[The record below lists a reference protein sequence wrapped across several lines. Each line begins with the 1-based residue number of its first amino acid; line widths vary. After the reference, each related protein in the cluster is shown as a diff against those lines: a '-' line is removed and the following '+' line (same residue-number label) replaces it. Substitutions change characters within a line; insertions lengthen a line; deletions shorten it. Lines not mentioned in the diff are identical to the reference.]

1 MPGVAPRA
9 SACSRGEALKLRARA
24 RVSFIHF
31 GETIGFRRDESDAR
45 GFVSRRRDERGAEE
59 GGVVAS
65 RRDPREARAMSSRV
79 VSCSA

>member
-24 RVSFIHF
+24 RVSFILARRSDF
-31 GETIGFRRDESDAR
+31 DRDESDAR
-45 GFVSRRRDERGAEE
+45 GFVSRRRGERGADE